1 MHPKKSAMPRDYYEV
16 LGVKRDAS
24 DDEIKS
30 AHRKLARQYHP
41 DRNPGDKDAE
51 ARFKEVQ
58 EAYEI
63 LGNKEKRAQY
73 DRYGFAGAGMG
84 GGPGGPG
91 AGGGPFR
98 WGTGDFEF
106 QGFDPEDLASIFRQF
121 GGGPGEDLGNA
132 FGRRSRSRAR
142 AGRPRGAIEEE
153 IAIPFLTAATGGKLA
168 LRIEGAGEVTVTI
181 PPGVEDGQKL
191 RLAGQG
197 PGGADLHLK
206 LRIHPHPY
214 FQREGKDI
222 LLDVPLTIP
231 EAVLGARIDVPTI
244 DGKRLTVTVPPG
256 SSSGARLRLK
266 GKGIAGGDQYIRL
279 KIVTPKGVSDRGRE
293 LIEEFG
299 QLHPQEPRKEL
310 GWG

>member
-1 MHPKKSAMPRDYYEV
+1 MHPKKPAMPRDYYEV

-58 EAYEI
+58 EAYEV

-121 GGGPGEDLGNA
+121 GGAGEDLGNA
-132 FGRRSRSRAR
+132 FGRRSRARGR
-142 AGRPRGAIEEE
+142 AGRPRPAIEEE

-168 LRIEGAGEVTVTI
+168 LRIEGAAEVTVTI
-181 PPGVEDGQKL
+181 PAGVEDGQKL
-191 RLAGQG
+191 RLPGQG

-206 LRIHPHPY
+206 LRIQPHSY
-214 FQREGKDI
+214 FRREGKDI
-222 LLDVPLTIP
+222 LLDVPLSIP

-256 SSSGARLRLK
+256 SSSGSRLRLK
-266 GKGIAGGDQYIRL
+266 GRGIAGGDQYIQL
-279 KIVTPKGVSDRGRE
+279 KVVTPKGVSDRGRE
-293 LIEEFG
+293 LIEEFAR
-299 QLHPQEPRKEL
+299 LHPQEPRKDL